1 MTAGLVVIVNSLLW
15 ISTWKV
21 LAGTSGGLLLFSM
34 TLFLTQESKF
44 KSNIVRLVVFVGG
57 VLASIGISVAFA
69 KKLS

>member
-21 LAGTSGGLLLFSM
+21 LACTSGGLLLFSM
-34 TLFLTQESKF
+34 TLFLTLKSKL
-44 KSNIVRLVVFVGG
+44 KSNIVRCVVFVGG
-57 VLASIGISVAFA
+57 VSASIGISVAFT